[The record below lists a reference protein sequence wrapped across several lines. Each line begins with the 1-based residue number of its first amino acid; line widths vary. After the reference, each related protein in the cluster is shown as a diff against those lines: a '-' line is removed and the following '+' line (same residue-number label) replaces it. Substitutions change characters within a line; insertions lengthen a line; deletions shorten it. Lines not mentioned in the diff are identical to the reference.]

1 MQNRIEMWKMR
12 GFFVLCEVAREY
24 VQNSLEMW
32 KMRGFFDLRVDNK
45 TDFSYIV

>member
-1 MQNRIEMWKMR
+1 MWKMR